1 MCQDAS
7 HVRVAEV
14 TRVYR
19 GFKSLL
25 PPLNTCGFVFSTN
38 AAAVSLCLLLASCG
52 GGGGDDDVS
61 MPQST
66 DPPVVT
72 GGLDQRPNNASCVAP
87 DRPNATT
94 TLATARAFANLSF
107 SSPVALKQAPGD
119 SSRWF
124 VVEQGGVVRTFANQS
139 NVASASV
146 FIDLTSKVESGGEEG
161 LLGLAF
167 HPNFPTNPRVY
178 LSYTAR
184 AGGIV
189 SRISEFQTQDGG
201 ATLNPSTERVLLTV
215 NQPESNHNGGN
226 ISFGPDG
233 FLYIGFGDGG
243 GGGDAHGSIGNGQN
257 LLTLLGKMLRIDVSP
272 AAGYAIPSSN
282 PYASNAQC
290 GTNGSGTANCP
301 EIFAY
306 GFRNPWRWSFD
317 RQAKDLWVADVGQDK
332 WEEVDRVT
340 LGGNFGWRC
349 REGAHA
355 FNGACGPA
363 QSLIEPIAEYSHS
376 LGNSITGGYVYRG
389 SAIPALQGRYVF
401 ADFGSGRI
409 WNIARDTTPTAQMTD
424 AQSYQSG
431 LTISSFGEGNDGEL
445 YVVDYSGGLYKIQP
459 GASTGTDT
467 IPAQLSATG
476 CMTSANLIGYKPN
489 APFWSD
495 GADKERFIGLPN
507 GQNIVVGAD
516 GDWDFPNGA
525 VLVKNFRVSSKLIET
540 RLFMRHPDGVW
551 AGYTYEWN
559 DAQTDATRVVGGKQK
574 QVGNQTWI
582 FPSES
587 ECLQC
592 HTDAAGRSLGLETA
606 QLNGNYTY
614 SQTGRTANQVVTL
627 NAIRSLSPPVTQS
640 PEQLPALPDP
650 YGTAGSLN
658 DRARAYLHTNCAQC
672 HRPNGGTPVA
682 LDLRYT
688 TALNQTGA
696 CNVAPSAG
704 DLGIAN
710 AQIIA
715 AGDAARSVL
724 LERMKR
730 RDGTGVQMPPI
741 ASALPDTQGAA
752 LLQNWIS
759 ALTSCN

>member
-1 MCQDAS
+1 
-7 HVRVAEV
+7 
-14 TRVYR
+14 
-19 GFKSLL
+19 
-25 PPLNTCGFVFSTN
+25 VFT
-38 AAAVSLCLLLASCG
+38 
-52 GGGGDDDVS
+52 
-61 MPQST
+61 
-66 DPPVVT
+66 
-72 GGLDQRPNNASCVAP
+72 
-87 DRPNATT
+87 
-94 TLATARAFANLSF
+94 NLSF
-107 SSPVALKQAPGD
+107 NSPVALKQAPGD
-119 SSRWF
+119 ASRWF

-139 NVASASV
+139 SVASSSV
-146 FIDLTSKVESGGEEG
+146 FIDLTSRLESGGEEG

-201 ATLNPSTERVLLTV
+201 ATLNLSTERVLLTV

-243 GGGDAHGSIGNGQN
+243 GGGDQHGSIGNGQN

-272 AAGYAIPSSN
+272 AAGYAIPPSN
-282 PYASNAQC
+282 PYANNAQC

-301 EIFAY
+301 EIYAN

-317 RQAKDLWVADVGQDK
+317 RQTKELWLADVGQDK

-355 FNGACGPA
+355 FNGTCGPA
-363 QSLIEPIAEYSHS
+363 QSLIDPIAEYSHS

-409 WNIARDTTPTAQMTD
+409 WNIARDTTPTAQMTA

-445 YVVDYSGGLYKIQP
+445 YVVDYNGGLYKIQP
-459 GASTGTDT
+459 GSSGGTDT
-467 IPAQLSATG
+467 IPTQLSATG
-476 CMTSANLIGYKPN
+476 CMSSANLIGYKPN

-606 QLNGNYTY
+606 QLNGNFTY

-627 NAIRSLSPPVTQS
+627 NAIQSLSPPVTQS

-672 HRPNGGTPVA
+672 HRPNGGTPVT

-715 AGDAARSVL
+715 TGDAARSVL
-724 LERMKR
+724 LARMNR

-752 LLQNWIS
+752 LLQSWIS
-759 ALTSCN
+759 SLTSCN